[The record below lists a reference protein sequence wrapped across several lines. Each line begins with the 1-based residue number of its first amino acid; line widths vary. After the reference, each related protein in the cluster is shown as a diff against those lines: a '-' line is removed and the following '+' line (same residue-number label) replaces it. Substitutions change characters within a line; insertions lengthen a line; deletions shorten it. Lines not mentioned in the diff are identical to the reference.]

1 MNYIGTPSGISV
13 FAQHAISTYNEV
25 GETLTLTGTVK
36 ATVEP
41 TLAFTKDGEAINL
54 TPNVELGTNAN
65 EVCIILPAQVGGGRG
80 LKRVPRSH
88 LD

>member
-1 MNYIGTPSGISV
+1 MSYIGTFSGISV

-36 ATVEP
+36 ATDQP
-41 TLAFTKDGEAINL
+41 TFTFTKDGETITLNPTVGA
-54 TPNVELGTNAN
+54 TNNAK

>member
-1 MNYIGTPSGISV
+1 MNYIGTLSGISV

-25 GETLTLTGTVK
+25 GETLTLTGIVK
-36 ATVEP
+36 ANGQP
-41 TLAFTKDGEAINL
+41 TLSFTKDDVAINL
-54 TPNVELGTNAN
+54 TPNFEVGTN
-65 EVCIILPAQVGGGRG
+65 EVCIILPVQVGGGRG